1 MDIMLQNESP
11 KENYNNTNSTY
22 VSVGCVVFQLITN
35 KLFVLLVRRQLN
47 PFKDQWSLPG
57 EIKPAGKTTFQVM
70 SEALNAKTG
79 VIVEKLHVIEQLYT
93 FDTLGSVPTENAV
106 TVAYMGLTRNIT
118 PLAGSKTETPQFFPI
133 DDLPEVIAYEHRKI
147 INYAVSRL
155 QSKIT
160 YTNAAFGLLPK
171 LFTFA
176 QLQSVYETIIGS
188 SLDKRNFRKKF
199 MSLDLIRET
208 DEYLREGAHR
218 PAKLFRFNKQT
229 LQYLSR
235 TFE

>member
-1 MDIMLQNESP
+1 MNIMRSDESVSP
-11 KENYNNTNSTY
+11 Y
-22 VSVGCVVFQLITN
+22 VSVDCVVFQLITN
-35 KLFVLLVRRQLN
+35 KLYVLLVKRKYE
-47 PFKDQWSLPG
+47 PYKDQWALPG
-57 EIKPAGKTTFQVM
+57 GLNPLGKTTFQVM
-70 SEALNAKTG
+70 SETLKAKTG

-93 FDTLGSVPTENAV
+93 FDTLDRDPRGQAI

-118 PLAGSKTETPQFFPI
+118 PLAGSKTENPQFFPI
-133 DDLPEVIAYEHRKI
+133 DDIPDSLAYDHQEI
-147 INYAVSRL
+147 IDYAVDRL

-160 YTNAAFGLLPK
+160 YTNAVFALLPK

-199 MSLDLIRET
+199 MSLNLIRET
-208 DEYLREGAHR
+208 DEYLLEGAHR
-218 PAKLFRFNKQT
+218 PAKLFRFNKQS

-235 TFE
+235 TFD